1 MGPVR
6 SRDCHWHTFG
16 AGPTI
21 SIAALVEKLAFC
33 VNVMGMAGRLVGV
46 EAPVVRQSGGR
57 SQGSKPAPVVHFSSN
72 IETVYRNDLNR
83 LVGLAEWIVGSRMV
97 AEEIVHD
104 SFARI
109 VERPPRLD
117 DPTALSAYVR
127 ATVVNGCRSKVK
139 RAVLERK
146 HAKASAE
153 VHTDPERPNEHIRR
167 AIGELP
173 IRQRQ
178 VVVLRFYEDL
188 TVEQIASTLNISSGS
203 VKTHLHRATQRL
215 GTLLDERTEP

>member
-1 MGPVR
+1 M
-6 SRDCHWHTFG
+6 D
-16 AGPTI
+16 
-21 SIAALVEKLAFC
+21 
-33 VNVMGMAGRLVGV
+33 GRLVGV
-46 EAPVVRQSGGR
+46 ETSATGQLVGQNQSHDAAPLVDLITGL
-57 SQGSKPAPVVHFSSN
+57 
-72 IETVYRNDLNR
+72 ETVYRNDLTR

-109 VERPPRLD
+109 VERPPLLD

-127 ATVVNGCRSKVK
+127 STVVNGCRSKV
-139 RAVLERK
+139 RRVVLERK
-146 HAKASAE
+146 HAKATAD
-153 VHTDPERPNEHIRR
+153 VHEDPERPNEHIRR

-173 IRQRQ
+173 MRQRQ

-188 TVEQIASTLNISSGS
+188 TVDQIASTLSISSGS

>member
-1 MGPVR
+1 M
-6 SRDCHWHTFG
+6 
-16 AGPTI
+16 
-21 SIAALVEKLAFC
+21 AALARPPVSIPELSGHAALSANSLIY
-33 VNVMGMAGRLVGV
+33 VNVVYMDGCLGGV
-46 EAPVVRQSGGR
+46 EAPATGQSVGQNP
-57 SQGSKPAPVVHFSSN
+57 SLDSAPVVELITG
-72 IETVYRNDLNR
+72 IETIYRNDLAR
-83 LVGLAEWIVGSRMV
+83 LVGLAEWIVGSRMI

-127 ATVVNGCRSKVK
+127 TTVVNGCRSKV
-139 RAVLERK
+139 RRVVLERK
-146 HAKASAE
+146 HAKVVAE
-153 VHTDPERPNEHIRR
+153 IHEDPERPNEHIRR

-173 IRQRQ
+173 MRQRQ

-188 TVEQIASTLNISSGS
+188 TVDQIASTLSISSGS